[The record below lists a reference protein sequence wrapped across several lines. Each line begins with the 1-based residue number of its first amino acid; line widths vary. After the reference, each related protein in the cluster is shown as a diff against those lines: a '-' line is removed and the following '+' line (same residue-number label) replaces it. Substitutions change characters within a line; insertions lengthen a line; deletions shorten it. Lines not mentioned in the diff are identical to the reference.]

1 VIYVCIPARDEERTI
16 GLLLWKVRKT
26 LLEFGRDFEVLVL
39 DDGSTDG
46 TAEVLSRYSGFLPM
60 RVIRE
65 KTHLGYGGAVERLL
79 REVVE
84 RSAYPKRDVAVTL
97 QADFTEDPADLV
109 GMVKR
114 IEGGADLV
122 AGSLI
127 PSLGALPRGY
137 RISRRLARLLLGRAH
152 RKAPVSDPLSGFR
165 AYRVIVLKKAF
176 RERDPGGRIRNAT
189 GWGANLQILS
199 LAAPHARRI
208 DEAAFA
214 PVFTKRE
221 RPSRFRPVAALRGL
235 FELRGTS
242 WPAPQPTSEGEPAA

>member
-1 VIYVCIPARDEERTI
+1 
-16 GLLLWKVRKT
+16 
-26 LLEFGRDFEVLVL
+26 
-39 DDGSTDG
+39 
-46 TAEVLSRYSGFLPM
+46 
-60 RVIRE
+60 
-65 KTHLGYGGAVERLL
+65 
-79 REVVE
+79 
-84 RSAYPKRDVAVTL
+84 
-97 QADFTEDPADLV
+97 
-109 GMVKR
+109 
-114 IEGGADLV
+114 
-122 AGSLI
+122 
-127 PSLGALPRGY
+127 
-137 RISRRLARLLLGRAH
+137 
-152 RKAPVSDPLSGFR
+152 
-165 AYRVIVLKKAF
+165 VIVLKKAF

>member
-26 LLEFGRDFEVLVL
+26 LLDFGRDFEVLVL
-39 DDGSTDG
+39 DDGSTDR
-46 TAEVLSRYSGFLPM
+46 TAEVLARYSAFLPM

-65 KTHLGYGGAVERLL
+65 REHLGYGGAVERLL
-79 REVVE
+79 REVVA

-122 AGSLI
+122 AGSLV
-127 PSLGALPRGY
+127 PSLGALPRAY
-137 RISRRLARLLLGRAH
+137 RMSRRLARLLLGRAH

-176 RERDPGGRIRNAT
+176 REGDPGERIRNAT

-208 DEAAFA
+208 DEAPFS
-214 PVFTKRE
+214 PVFIRRE
-221 RPSRFRPVAALRGL
+221 RPSRFRPFSALHGL
-235 FELRGTS
+235 FDLRKTS
-242 WPAPQPTSEGEPAA
+242 WPPPQLTSDGEPAA